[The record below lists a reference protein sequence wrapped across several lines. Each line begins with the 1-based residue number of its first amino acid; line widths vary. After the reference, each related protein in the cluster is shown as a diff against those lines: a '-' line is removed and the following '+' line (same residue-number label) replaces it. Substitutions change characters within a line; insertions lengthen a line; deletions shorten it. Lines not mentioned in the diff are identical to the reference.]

1 MRLLNR
7 LTIENLKQ
15 NRKRTLM
22 TLIGIML
29 SVALITS
36 ISNLYVSA
44 KESLVVYV
52 KEKISEY
59 HYGFQNMSAE
69 DIEKLRQNRNVE
81 SVWVED
87 EGVYVRYTKEAL
99 RSDIHVE
106 KADFVNEKLIELE
119 KGFFFNNSEEMNTLV
134 SSVLIVMS
142 MIILT
147 SIMCIKSSFDISIS
161 ERIRQYGMLTSIGA
175 TKGQIRKN
183 VYFEAT
189 ILTVIGIPLG
199 LVLGF
204 LSSYL
209 LIRTCDKL
217 FEDILVFDI
226 LCSFSWI
233 AVVVAVVLSLIT
245 IYFSAE
251 KSARNA
257 SKITPIEAIRNQNTV
272 KINKDDMYIPK
283 WIHRFLGIGGEL
295 AYKNLQ
301 RNKQKY
307 KTATTCLVICVSLF
321 ITVSSYVSG
330 GFRSIELEYKDT
342 VYNMEVEYSSISSED
357 ENSVDLFNQYVEA
370 VRRQESVDRVTYS
383 GWNRLYLDEEESID
397 MSLIDEDS
405 FKEYTEKLQ
414 LDYEVVKNQGIL
426 VSDSNLNIS
435 ANKTIL
441 GYTQKWI
448 SSEIKEENKII
459 NIPCE
464 LKMAVETDE
473 VPYGH
478 EEGKSCIILNVNFYP
493 ELIGRDRIERMYIYS
508 ADTEKT
514 ECELENLFDD
524 LVEPEDTFWIINLE
538 ENEKEIRSFY
548 TLVAIFLYCLII
560 VIAAIGI
567 TNMSNIISANV
578 NLRKREFAVLKS
590 IGMTSSE
597 FDRMIL
603 LESIFYGRATLL
615 IGIPIGLG
623 LSYFL
628 YGYTVIEQVPYCIP
642 FKEMIFSTSVVLLLI
657 VCIMKHALS
666 KFNKE
671 NIIETMRK
679 ESI

>member
-44 KESLVVYV
+44 KDSLVLYV

-69 DIEKLRQNRNVE
+69 DINKLRQNRNIE
-81 SVWVED
+81 SIWIEED
-87 EGVYVRYTKEAL
+87 GVYVRYTKEAL
-99 RSDIHVE
+99 RSNVYVE
-106 KADFVNEKLIELE
+106 EADFVNEKLIELE
-119 KGFFFNNSEEMNTLV
+119 KGFFFNNSEEMKTLL

-147 SIMCIKSSFDISIS
+147 SIMCIKSSFDISVS
-161 ERIRQYGMLTSIGA
+161 ERIRQYGMLVSIGA
-175 TKGQIRKN
+175 TKEQIRKN

-189 ILTVIGIPLG
+189 ILAVIGIPLG

-209 LIRTCDKL
+209 LIHTCDKL
-217 FEDILVFDI
+217 FEEILVFDI
-226 LCSFSWI
+226 LYSFSWI
-233 AVVVAVVLSLIT
+233 SVVVAVVLSLIT
-245 IYFSAE
+245 IYFSAG

-257 SKITPIEAIRNQNTV
+257 SKITPIEAIRNQNAV

-283 WIHRFLGIGGEL
+283 WIHRSLGIGGEL

-307 KTATTCLVICVSLF
+307 KTATTCLVLCVSLF
-321 ITVSSYVSG
+321 IAISSFVSVG
-330 GFRSIELEYKDT
+330 LRCVELEYKDK
-342 VYNMEVEYSSISSED
+342 VYNIDIQYFCNSNESSDDTFLQYIDVIKEMENV
-357 ENSVDLFNQYVEA
+357 NK
-370 VRRQESVDRVTYS
+370 VTYS
-383 GWNRLYLDEEESID
+383 GGNRLYFDEEESIEI
-397 MSLIDEDS
+397 SLIDDDS
-405 FKEYTEKLQ
+405 FKEYVKKLQ
-414 LDYEVVKNQGIL
+414 LDYEIVKNKGIL
-426 VSDSNLNIS
+426 VNYPYS
-435 ANKTIL
+435 TIV

-448 SSEIKEENKII
+448 SSEIKEENKLI

-464 LKMAVETDE
+464 LEVAVKTDK
-473 VPYGH
+473 VPFGH

-493 ELIGRDRIERMYIYS
+493 ELISRDRNERMYIYS

-514 ECELENLFDD
+514 EYELEELFSD
-524 LVEPEDTFWIINLE
+524 LVNPEDTFWLINLE
-538 ENEKEIRSFY
+538 ENEKEICSFY
-548 TLVAIFLYCLII
+548 MLVAIFLYSLIV
-560 VIAAIGI
+560 VIAVIGI
-567 TNMSNIISANV
+567 TNMFNIISANV
-578 NLRKREFAVLKS
+578 NLRKREFAMLKS
-590 IGMTSSE
+590 IGMTSTE

-623 LSYFL
+623 LSYFF
-628 YGYTVIEQVPYCIP
+628 YGYTVIAQVPYCIP
-642 FKEMIFSTSVVLLLI
+642 VKEMILSTSIVLLLI
-657 VCIMKHALS
+657 VCIMKHALA